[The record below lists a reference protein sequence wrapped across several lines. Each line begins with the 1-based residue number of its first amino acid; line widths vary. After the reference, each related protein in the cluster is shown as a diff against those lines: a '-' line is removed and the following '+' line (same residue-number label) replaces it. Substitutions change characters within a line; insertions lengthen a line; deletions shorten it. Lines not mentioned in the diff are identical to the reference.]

1 MLIITDLIKIYK
13 NLGQKYF
20 IFNNQEVLIFLT
32 QLSERST

>member
-1 MLIITDLIKIYK
+1 MLFITDLIKIYK

-32 QLSERST
+32 QLSEKFT